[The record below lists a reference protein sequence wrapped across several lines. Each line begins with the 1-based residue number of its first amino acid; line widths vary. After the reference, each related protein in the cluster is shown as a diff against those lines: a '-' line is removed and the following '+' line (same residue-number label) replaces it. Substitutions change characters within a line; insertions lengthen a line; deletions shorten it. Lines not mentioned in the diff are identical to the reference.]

1 MAESTTDISLDAFR
15 ALAAHTGM
23 TLTDEDIVLLHQGYA
38 GLLKLM
44 ERIPADWAS
53 EAEAAHIFT
62 PLGGNAR

>member
-15 ALAAHTGM
+15 VQAAHTGM
-23 TLTDEDIVLLHQGYA
+23 TLTDEDILLLHQGYL

-53 EAEAAHIFT
+53 EAEAAHVFT

>member
-1 MAESTTDISLDAFR
+1 LAESKTEISLDAFR
-15 ALAAHTGM
+15 VQAAHTGM
-23 TLTDEDIVLLHQGYA
+23 VLTDEDIVLLHQGYL